1 MIRLYHAPLTR
12 SVRILWL
19 LEELGVPY
27 EVEDVEFEPT
37 SDTFFRQRTPFGK
50 LPTLEDDEVVICESG
65 AILEY
70 LIDRYGEG
78 RLAPEPGS
86 PERGTYLQWIHF
98 AESTAFAPLGV
109 LAWLG
114 VYRGEGGR
122 YTELLADARNRAVQ
136 ALAFVERALGEREY
150 LVGDTF
156 TGADVM
162 MGFTL
167 AAARRLG
174 VLDESLPRLGRYLD
188 RLLARPALKRALEH
202 GPRTGGTSG

>member
-1 MIRLYHAPLTR
+1 VIKLYHAPLTR

-19 LEELGVPY
+19 LEELGIPY

-37 SDTFFRQRTPFGK
+37 RDTFFQQKTPFGK

-65 AILEY
+65 AVLEY

-78 RLAPEPGS
+78 RFAPEPGS
-86 PERGTYLQWIHF
+86 PERAAYLQWIHF

-122 YTELLADARNRAVQ
+122 YTELLADARSRALQ
-136 ALAFVERALGEREY
+136 ALAFVDRALGERDY

-188 RLLARPALKRALEH
+188 RLMARPALKRALERKP
-202 GPRTGGTSG
+202 GEGSSRS